1 MTVYHNSSHT
11 GRYAR
16 SLEDAFGPHVRS
28 SQCLIEPM
36 PDAQSSFDRAL
47 PYLYAV
53 ALVAVGVVA
62 FVVTY
67 Y

>member
-1 MTVYHNSSHT
+1 MTVYQNSSYT
-11 GRYAR
+11 GRAAR
-16 SLEDAFGPHVRS
+16 DLESAFGPHIRS

-53 ALVAVGVVA
+53 ALVACIVLA